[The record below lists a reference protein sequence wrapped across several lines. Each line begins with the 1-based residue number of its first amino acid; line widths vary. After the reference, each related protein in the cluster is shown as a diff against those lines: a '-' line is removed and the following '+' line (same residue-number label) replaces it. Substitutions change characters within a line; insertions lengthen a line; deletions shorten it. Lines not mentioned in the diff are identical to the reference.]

1 MKTALCK
8 VCQVTGVLCTSCE
21 RELRTGKITSLDVD
35 ISIYL
40 GRAAKDKKELDTV
53 SFKRALYIDNYLV
66 LIFKKGDLRLMLS
79 HGKKIIRD
87 LEEKFGRKVYLV
99 EDHPNFREFIEGLL
113 YPVPV
118 ETINIIWLPDGS
130 KETRIVLRKRLRRE
144 KERLVKSIVKEL
156 RGVDV
161 KLGYMR

>member
-1 MKTALCK
+1 
-8 VCQVTGVLCTSCE
+8 
-21 RELRTGKITSLDVD
+21 
-35 ISIYL
+35 
-40 GRAAKDKKELDTV
+40 
-53 SFKRALYIDNYLV
+53 
-66 LIFKKGDLRLMLS
+66 MLS